1 MGPCQAPYH
10 TNTKILTLALMS
22 PEEQK
27 GCEQDS
33 LPQHPHRT
41 EQTMVALSS
50 PGAQMSIG
58 SQLTV
63 SKTQQ
68 NYLTACPATIS
79 STEGCSL
86 LLCTDKAT
94 EKASVPPRGFPQAKM
109 PPVGGCSECS
119 TVTRKNKKPNQ
130 TKKKKLQNPSPW
142 SFSGWC

>member
-1 MGPCQAPYH
+1 MGVCQAPSH

-27 GCEQDS
+27 RCEQNS

-41 EQTMVALSS
+41 EQTTGALSS

-63 SKTQQ
+63 SRTQQ

-94 EKASVPPRGFPQAKM
+94 EKASVPPRGFPQAKL
-109 PPVGGCSECS
+109 PPVGECSEC
-119 TVTRKNKKPNQ
+119 TVSHKKTFAKSQPLVLLSLVLN
-130 TKKKKLQNPSPW
+130 S
-142 SFSGWC
+142 

>member
-1 MGPCQAPYH
+1 MGVCQAPYH

-27 GCEQDS
+27 GCEQAS
-33 LPQHPHRT
+33 LPQPPHKQAT
-41 EQTMVALSS
+41 GALSS

-94 EKASVPPRGFPQAKM
+94 EKASVPPRGFPQAKL
-109 PPVGGCSECS
+109 PPVGGCSEC
-119 TVTRKNKKPNQ
+119 TVTHKKPVAKSQPLVLLSLVLN
-130 TKKKKLQNPSPW
+130 S
-142 SFSGWC
+142 